1 MTDDNLPATR
11 PPDAIQLGSL
21 TASTPAALVQGA
33 TTAANELAK
42 LIDSRQLYSMI
53 SGRKYVVVE
62 GWLTLAT
69 MMGCLPQEESNTRQ
83 DDGSYVAVVVLRRM
97 SDGTVLSRASAECGG
112 PEDRTWERR
121 PAYARRS
128 MAATRATGKACRLA
142 FSWVIALAGYATTPA
157 EEMDDI
163 EPGPAPVISDGQRRR
178 LRAKQKASGMPDG
191 TLKVLIGDHGYA
203 SSKSIERRSYEA
215 ICAQVDAWHA
225 TAESDQAATAGETID
240 HETGAIQIDDDVPF

>member
-21 TASTPAALVQGA
+21 TASTPGALVQGA

-142 FSWVIALAGYATTPA
+142 FSWVVALAGYATTPA

-163 EPGPAPVISDGQRRR
+163 ESGHPVISDGQRRR
-178 LRAKQKASGMPDG
+178 LRAKQRASGMPDD

-203 SSKSIERRSYEA
+203 SSKAIERRSYEA
-215 ICAQVDAWHA
+215 ICAQVDAW
-225 TAESDQAATAGETID
+225 TAGETID